1 MDVKPIPGLEHL
13 PFAEVWFHEVDVER
27 LREASARAG
36 QLGKTGFE
44 VWTTDRTPAVVR
56 FLEPRRYEEVRRY
69 LVTELDLA
77 SAPPAPAPP
86 PRVRLVTFA
95 QRPDLGP
102 QLYALACEAYPDQPG
117 RAGTRLPPYE
127 AWRAWGLDPHPPD
140 GYFVALEGERA
151 VGYGY
156 LELSGDRATHGFM
169 VVARAARGRGIA
181 GAIKRAQ
188 IGWAAERGLRALRTA
203 TEMRLVGMRALN
215 ERLGYRL
222 LYTEIV
228 LRGPTVGRQAAVSP
242 AARDPPEPKSSR
254 AD

>member
-13 PFAEVWFHEVDVER
+13 RFAEVWFHEVDDER
-27 LREASARAG
+27 FREASARAA
-36 QLGKTGFE
+36 QLGKTGLE
-44 VWTTDRTPAVVR
+44 VWTTDRTPEVVR
-56 FLEPRRYEEVRRY
+56 FLEPRGYEEGRRY
-69 LVTELDLA
+69 LVTELDVA
-77 SAPPAPAPP
+77 SAPPAPTPL

-95 QRPDLGP
+95 QRLD
-102 QLYALACEAYPDQPG
+102 LACEAYPDQPG
-117 RAGTRLPPYE
+117 RVGTRLPPYE

-156 LELSGDRATHGFM
+156 LEISGDRATHGFM
-169 VVARAARGRGIA
+169 AVARTARGRGIA

-228 LRGPTVGRQAAVSP
+228 LRGPTAFRRAAVHP
-242 AARDPPEPKSSR
+242 MARDHPEPKSSH